1 MRGSITFKFNGD
13 VDDYRVRTL
22 REGDL
27 DNRDLE
33 AIVAV
38 LEEEI
43 RLKRLI
49 AFGEITPT
57 ASDPTGMEQLHVHWS
72 N

>member
-1 MRGSITFKFNGD
+1 MRGSITFKFSGD
-13 VDDYRVRTL
+13 IDDYRVRTI

-27 DNRDLE
+27 DSSDLE

-38 LEEEI
+38 LDEEI
-43 RLKRLI
+43 KLKRLI

-57 ASDPTGMEQLHVHWS
+57 VSDPTGMGQLHVRWS

>member
-1 MRGSITFKFNGD
+1 MRGSITFKFSGD

-27 DNRDLE
+27 ESSDLE
-33 AIVAV
+33 AIIAV
-38 LEEEI
+38 LDEEI
-43 RLKRLI
+43 RLKQLI
-49 AFGEITPT
+49 ASGEIVPT
-57 ASDPTGMEQLHVHWS
+57 AADPTGIAQFHVCWS

>member
-1 MRGSITFKFNGD
+1 MRGSITFKFSGD
-13 VDDYRVRTL
+13 IDDYRVRTL

-27 DNRDLE
+27 DSRDLE

-38 LEEEI
+38 LDEEI
-43 RLKRLI
+43 RLKRLMEL
-49 AFGEITPT
+49 GEITPT
-57 ASDPTGMEQLHVHWS
+57 AVDPTGIGQFHVRWS

>member
-1 MRGSITFKFNGD
+1 MRGSITFKFSSD
-13 VDDYRVRTL
+13 IDDYRVRTL

-27 DNRDLE
+27 ESSDLE
-33 AIVAV
+33 AIIAV
-38 LEEEI
+38 LDEEI

-49 AFGEITPT
+49 ASGEIVPT
-57 ASDPTGMEQLHVHWS
+57 AADPTGIGQFHVCWS